1 MRVTS
6 PRAALPLLALAAFAA
21 PAAAQSS
28 AIPDVRW
35 GIGAVATMGAGTSAG
50 LLGSGVGA
58 EGFYVLT
65 REGPW
70 AARIEG
76 LAASGSSVFARDA
89 CPAQI
94 GTSGC
99 ERRWAQGVVLAGVS
113 AIYGGD
119 RRDGHATPYAILTLG
134 RYLSWWGGGVF
145 TPGAAGD
152 TARMGSG
159 SGPSGTTLGAGAGI
173 GIGKRYPVRFEV
185 RGIQLRSFA
194 GHSPVLV
201 TAGVGL
207 TR

>member
-6 PRAALPLLALAAFAA
+6 SRATMALLALAALAA
-21 PAAAQSS
+21 PAAAQSPD
-28 AIPDVRW
+28 IPEIRW
-35 GIGAVATMGAGTSAG
+35 GIGAVATIGAGTSAG

-58 EGFYVLT
+58 EGFYLLT
-65 REGPW
+65 REGRW

-89 CPAQI
+89 CPSPI
-94 GTSGC
+94 GTDGC
-99 ERRWAQGVVLAGVS
+99 ERRWAEGLVLAGVS

-145 TPGAAGD
+145 TPGTSGGSVR
-152 TARMGSG
+152 TGSG

-173 GIGKRYPVRFEV
+173 GVGKRYPVRFEV
-185 RGIQLRSFA
+185 RGIQMRNFA
-194 GHSPVLV
+194 GHAPVLV